1 MHVAEN
7 HILEKAILDM
17 GIQTLIWQVTKKA
30 FTGGIIGL
38 TISDRFCSVVPV
50 RGDSMSP
57 TFNPQRD
64 SYLDDYVLVDKF
76 CLKDYKFARGDVV
89 VFSSP
94 SHYKERYIKRI
105 VGIPGEWISSTED
118 VIRVPE
124 GNCWVEG
131 DNKASSLD
139 SRTFGP
145 VSPLCSPLTH
155 YFFTDSEHSFGVNS
169 RTGHSCRVASSK
181 TTQTWWIKL
190 LEKEKGET

>member
-89 VFSSP
+89 VFRYVPSSA
-94 SHYKERYIKRI
+94 E
-105 VGIPGEWISSTED
+105 
-118 VIRVPE
+118 
-124 GNCWVEG
+124 
-131 DNKASSLD
+131 
-139 SRTFGP
+139 
-145 VSPLCSPLTH
+145 
-155 YFFTDSEHSFGVNS
+155 
-169 RTGHSCRVASSK
+169 
-181 TTQTWWIKL
+181 L
-190 LEKEKGET
+190 LLRR